1 MNGRCWLVRGASG
14 ACLALLVLVSGCGTD
29 VSEMASSVRDAATQG
44 LEKAKE
50 TAGDVSRSVQGAAGT
65 LSEKAGFAG
74 SFDLTVGEPLKASAC
89 YATCVALGPNRSGVL
104 QVQSYRDAESESFPS
119 VFLRAPGRRA
129 GPELAGG
136 SDRRCSTVRQAK
148 SRRTN
153 AVHPRRACPVDD
165 PGHRGGAAGRRDRR
179 WLPFQPRVGHSDR
192 RVRQLPR
199 LDSVRR
205 PNHVRSIP
213 AQ

>member
-119 VFLRAPGRRA
+119 VFLRAPVAAPDLNSLVGQTVDAQLFVKRSLEEPTLYTRDAPVQLTIRA
-129 GPELAGG
+129 IEEGLLVGEIAGG
-136 SDRRCSTVRQAK
+136 SLSNHGSATP
-148 SRRTN
+148 T
-153 AVHPRRACPVDD
+153 AVS
-165 PGHRGGAAGRRDRR
+165 GNFRG
-179 WLPFQPRVGHSDR
+179 LIQ
-192 RVRQLPR
+192 
-199 LDSVRR
+199 
-205 PNHVRSIP
+205 
-213 AQ
+213 

>member
-1 MNGRCWLVRGASG
+1 MSLMNGRCWLVRGASG

-119 VFLRAPGRRA
+119 VFLRAPVAAPDLNSLVGQTVDAQLFVKRSLEEPTLYTRDAPVQLTIRA
-129 GPELAGG
+129 IEEGLLVGEIAGG
-136 SDRRCSTVRQAK
+136 SLSNHGSATP
-148 SRRTN
+148 T
-153 AVHPRRACPVDD
+153 AVS
-165 PGHRGGAAGRRDRR
+165 GNFRG
-179 WLPFQPRVGHSDR
+179 LIQ
-192 RVRQLPR
+192 
-199 LDSVRR
+199 
-205 PNHVRSIP
+205 
-213 AQ
+213 